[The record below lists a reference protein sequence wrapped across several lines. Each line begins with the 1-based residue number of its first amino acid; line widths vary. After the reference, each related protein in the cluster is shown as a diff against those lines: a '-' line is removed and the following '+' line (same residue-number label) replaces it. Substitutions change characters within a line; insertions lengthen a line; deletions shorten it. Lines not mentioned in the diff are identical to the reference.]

1 MSRLAVLAGLAAT
14 GLAIGPHVLMAQ
26 GPRGLPRMTIPEVP
40 QEAREARPDEP
51 LFRAEV
57 TRVEVSVL
65 VLDGKDQPV
74 RGLTQADFEVFED
87 GQPQVVRS
95 FTPYSHEPGLLVLPD
110 PRLPA
115 TPDAVVVA
123 NPQSNYY
130 ASASR
135 VFALILDD
143 LHVDVRRTTVARAAA
158 RRLVEQLEPS
168 DLLFVVASSS
178 GESTGF
184 FSRDRAHALKMIDG
198 FMGQRLLN
206 QTIAR
211 RQEAPS
217 GAGVQHDDSAG
228 RYDHY
233 LRLTGTIRD
242 VSLAMREVSGRR
254 KTVVLLSEGSSFGA
268 GMENMVIRM
277 PKATDRT
284 RVNSTSGTLRLMND
298 ALAAAAAGNVAV
310 YPLSPAGLGGE
321 EADLIRGF
329 GAVDQTALMAVLTE
343 AQQAKEMLRDLAALT
358 GGVSLVDT
366 NEPLAGIDRAMA
378 DASFHYVL
386 TYEPERPA
394 RGDEYRRIEVK
405 VKRPGV
411 RVLARRGYRAPGV
424 RPPPA
429 LKVPGSLSPQLR
441 TLLAGI
447 MPDDGLPMRVE
458 AVALSRKDKATTVA
472 VVVEVN
478 GTLLAPAPG
487 QSSIDVEQG
496 LLTVNESGKASNG
509 ERKVFDLRL
518 SPVQREVL
526 GASGL
531 RTVWAVDLPAGRHQ
545 VRVGT
550 VDRTSGRGGSVYL
563 EIEVPRSG
571 LSPGAL
577 VASRFLS
584 MMPTAFADKRLDA
597 WTLATPTATRVFP
610 LGDVLTVTT
619 PHVEGSVGT
628 RARLLTA
635 SGDVAWEGSGV
646 PQPGRSAAQF
656 VVPLDGLAAGVF
668 ALALE
673 TSHGHVQVPVGIIAP
688 QATAPHRSAQPGSA
702 R

>member
-1 MSRLAVLAGLAAT
+1 MSRRAVLATLAAT
-14 GLAIGPHVLMAQ
+14 YVATGPHVLMAQ

-95 FTPYSHEPGLLVLPD
+95 FTPYTHEPGLLMLPD
-110 PRLPA
+110 PQLPP
-115 TPDAVVVA
+115 TPDVIVAA

-143 LHVDVRRTTVARAAA
+143 LHVDVRRTQVARAAA

-168 DLLFVVASSS
+168 DLLFVVATSS

-184 FSRDRAHALKMIDG
+184 FSRDRAHALTMIDG
-198 FMGQRLLN
+198 FMGQRFLN
-206 QTIAR
+206 ASVER
-211 RQEAPS
+211 RREPP
-217 GAGVQHDDSAG
+217 GLIQHDDSAG

-233 LRLTGTIRD
+233 LRLNEAIRN
-242 VSLAMREVSGRR
+242 VSLALREINGRR

-268 GMENMVIRM
+268 GMENMTIRM
-277 PKATDRT
+277 PQASGTG
-284 RVNSTSGTLRLMND
+284 RVNSTSGTLRLMSET
-298 ALAAAAAGNVAV
+298 LSAAAAGNVAI
-310 YPLSPAGLGGE
+310 YPVSPAGLGAD
-321 EADLIRGF
+321 EADLMQGF
-329 GAVDQTALMAVLTE
+329 GPLPAGADVESRQSR
-343 AQQAKEMLRDLAALT
+343 EMLRDLAALT

-366 NEPLAGIDRAMA
+366 NDPLAGIDRAVA
-378 DASFHYVL
+378 DASSHYVL

-394 RGDEYRRIEVK
+394 RGDEYRRIEVT

-424 RPPPA
+424 RPPPP

-458 AVALSRKDKATTVA
+458 AVAVSRKDKATTVA

-487 QSSIDVEQG
+487 QSSLDVEQG
-496 LLTVNESGKASNG
+496 LLTVNEAGKPSNG

-518 SPVQREVL
+518 SPVQRDVL

-597 WTLATPTATRVFP
+597 WTLAVPTATRVFP

-619 PHVEGSVGT
+619 PHVEGGVAT

-635 SGDVAWEGSGV
+635 TGSVAWEGSGV
-646 PQPGRSAAQF
+646 PQPGRAAAQF
-656 VVPLDGLAAGVF
+656 VVPLDGVAAGVF
-668 ALALE
+668 ALTLE
-673 TSHGHVQVPVGIIAP
+673 TSHGHLQVPIGIVAP
-688 QATAPHRSAQPGSA
+688 LATAPDGGSA
-702 R
+702 AK